1 VSGVFQNSSA
11 GTATVFVY
19 EDCLQVAE
27 TRSGGVAVAGVQIRR
42 GEVTLELPHSGQAA
56 VVLWG

>member
-1 VSGVFQNSSA
+1 M
-11 GTATVFVY
+11 Y